1 MQRAVNK
8 DGLNNF
14 VFAIIEYYPF
24 IVTNDNK
31 QELLALETSYI
42 GLLLPIYNIETEA
55 SRWSGLKSDQ
65 VTFSNKLNLIKL
77 SLLEERKEL
86 LKSIKDKHME
96 EYNAQRSKNLVK

>member
-1 MQRAVNK
+1 VQRAVNK

-55 SRWSGLKSDQ
+55 SR
-65 VTFSNKLNLIKL
+65 
-77 SLLEERKEL
+77 
-86 LKSIKDKHME
+86 
-96 EYNAQRSKNLVK
+96 